1 MSDHEDYQ
9 CEKEEIDTLINAGY
23 TITNILEDLDGAQ
36 VKFTELDKGTHKD
49 MRVLT
54 AEGRK
59 YVGIRV
65 ALG

>member
-9 CEKEEIDTLINAGY
+9 RERKQIDALISEGY

-36 VKFTELDKGTHKD
+36 VKFTGADKGSHKD
-49 MRVLT
+49 IHVLT

-65 ALG
+65 CIG

>member
-9 CEKEEIDTLINAGY
+9 CEKAEIDTLISAGY

-36 VKFTELDKGTHKD
+36 VKFTEMDKGNHKD
-49 MRVLT
+49 IRVLT

-65 ALG
+65 AFG